1 MDDEHEQH
9 LARIL
14 QNRRNR
20 GVVVHS
26 GAAVTTVSSSTSRF
40 TSTNHIGSP
49 QQQGST
55 IREPSP
61 MARFPSS
68 QQQQQQQQQ
77 FSTAPQSFSHAP
89 MTSLGTVPSLSYG
102 GPSSRSSSVLNAPM
116 PPPPAFSQR
125 PPPSMSDIPSMPPP
139 PPQHYSSSAY
149 VSGPTAAAYDN
160 TVPGGTLLGSSGAR
174 SGSMVAVASSMP
186 NTYATGPTSAS
197 SMRAPTVDAL
207 LRRGTFENF
216 RTNPVFVS
224 TNIRPYAAS
233 PQRAGGAPAAV
244 VNTPAA
250 PLSSKNANNASNQ
263 SLLVRSPKQQLQDF
277 GSQRRPAEQPPRPR
291 QDPNQHLYSVI
302 PAGHGD
308 EGRPLD
314 PQHHSP
320 PSMNAVAAA
329 TFSKPNPFRS
339 QTFEDFCEAPHYDR
353 NVANDIVVPQHQRQG
368 ERNQKGI
375 LAMSPQSNGA
385 PPLYD
390 PQQSIAVLSQ
400 GDWFLKWTRI
410 ESAHRRYVWLDL
422 NRGVISWA
430 KSRDSS
436 FFLQKSVKL
445 EDIMDLQPLCTVD
458 EESGRSF
465 YQVMIVS
472 TERVL
477 KIGTELRDKFDVW
490 FDTLQRLCEA
500 QRVYTNTFIGR
511 HAASNRT
518 KPPHDFARRPAGM
531 ADGTE

>member
-1 MDDEHEQH
+1 MND
-9 LARIL
+9 
-14 QNRRNR
+14 
-20 GVVVHS
+20 
-26 GAAVTTVSSSTSRF
+26 
-40 TSTNHIGSP
+40 
-49 QQQGST
+49 
-55 IREPSP
+55 
-61 MARFPSS
+61 
-68 QQQQQQQQQ
+68 
-77 FSTAPQSFSHAP
+77 AP
-89 MTSLGTVPSLSYG
+89 
-102 GPSSRSSSVLNAPM
+102 PM
-116 PPPPAFSQR
+116 PPPPA
-125 PPPSMSDIPSMPPP
+125 MNH
-139 PPQHYSSSAY
+139 HYSSFM
-149 VSGPTAAAYDN
+149 SGPTAAAYDN
-160 TVPGGTLLGSSGAR
+160 AVPGGALLGSGAR

-186 NTYATGPTSAS
+186 NTYVSGPTSAA

-233 PQRAGGAPAAV
+233 PQRGGGPAVAV
-244 VNTPAA
+244 VSTPM
-250 PLSSKNANNASNQ
+250 PLSSKNANNVSNQ
-263 SLLVRSPKQQLQDF
+263 SLLVQSPKQQPP
-277 GSQRRPAEQPPRPR
+277 QRRAAVQPAAEQLPPRGHF
-291 QDPNQHLYSVI
+291 QDPQQQGHRNLYSATV
-302 PAGHGD
+302 GGRGD
-308 EGRPLD
+308 EGSAE
-314 PQHHSP
+314 QHHSP
-320 PSMNAVAAA
+320 PTMNAVAAA
-329 TFSKPNPFRS
+329 TFSKPNPYRS

-368 ERNQKGI
+368 ERNQKGL

-518 KPPHDFARRPAGM
+518 KAPHDFARRPAGV